1 MVDLTDIL
9 QPPKKSKYQA
19 HYGVQFE
26 HYAVGDRGGIL
37 ACLIRDNRDGRFIG
51 ASSVKYEQS
60 APHGDVKRLD
70 ALSFVIAD
78 SLGTSVRDGGIPLFK
93 SWEQVRQSVHALAV
107 SDARSNGHHLVLVEG
122 GDM

>member
-1 MVDLTDIL
+1 MADLQNIP
-9 QPPKKSKYQA
+9 QPPKEPKPRA
-19 HYGVQFE
+19 HYCVQFE

-37 ACLIRDNRDGRFIG
+37 TCLIRDNRAGRFIG

-60 APHGDVKRLD
+60 APHGDVKRRY

-78 SLGTSVRDGGIPLFK
+78 SIGTSVRDGGVPLFK
-93 SWEQVRQSVHALAV
+93 SWEQVRQIVHALAV
-107 SDARSNGHHLVLVEG
+107 SDARSNGHHMVLTEG

>member
-1 MVDLTDIL
+1 MVALENVL
-9 QPPKKSKYQA
+9 QPPKESKPRA
-19 HYGVQFE
+19 HYCVQFE

-37 ACLIRDNRDGRFIG
+37 TCLIRDNRAGRFVG
-51 ASSVKYEQS
+51 GSSVTYEQS
-60 APHGDVKRLD
+60 APHGDASRRD

-78 SLGTSVRDGGIPLFK
+78 SLGTSARDGGVPLFK

>member
-1 MVDLTDIL
+1 MVALENVL
-9 QPPKKSKYQA
+9 QPPKESKTRA
-19 HYGVQFE
+19 HYCVQFE

-37 ACLIRDNRDGRFIG
+37 TCLIRDNRAGRFIG
-51 ASSVKYEQS
+51 GSSVTYEQS
-60 APHGDVKRLD
+60 APRGDVSRRD

-78 SLGTSVRDGGIPLFK
+78 SLGTRVRDGGVPLFK

-107 SDARSNGHHLVLVEG
+107 ADARSNGHHLVLTEG

>member
-1 MVDLTDIL
+1 MVALENVL
-9 QPPKKSKYQA
+9 QPPKESKTRA
-19 HYGVQFE
+19 HYCVQFE

-37 ACLIRDNRDGRFIG
+37 TCLIRDNRAGRFVG
-51 ASSVKYEQS
+51 GSSVTYEQS
-60 APHGDVKRLD
+60 APHGDVKRRD

-107 SDARSNGHHLVLVEG
+107 SDARRNGHHLVLVEG

>member
-1 MVDLTDIL
+1 MVALENIL
-9 QPPKKSKYQA
+9 QPPKESKTSA
-19 HYGVQFE
+19 HYSVQFE

-37 ACLIRDNRDGRFIG
+37 TCLIRDNRVGRFVG
-51 ASSVKYEQS
+51 GSSVTYEQS
-60 APHGDVKRLD
+60 APHGYASRRD

-78 SLGTSVRDGGIPLFK
+78 SLGTSVRDGGIPPFK

-107 SDARSNGHHLVLVEG
+107 SDARSNGHHLVLAEG